1 MREKVDV
8 ATRCTNYFQFLSAH
22 HFKMIHPVLAL
33 VQDGPSSKFMSVTR
47 GGSLVRDEA
56 TLVEVAS
63 ILFASPQ
70 QSRKAAVFC
79 FHEHSFAITKVRTE
93 VGYLL

>member
-1 MREKVDV
+1 
-8 ATRCTNYFQFLSAH
+8 
-22 HFKMIHPVLAL
+22 MIHPAL

-63 ILFASPQ
+63 FLFASPQ

-79 FHEHSFAITKVRTE
+79 FHEHSFAITKVRSSIDEIMNHFYIINFKTPPFE
-93 VGYLL
+93 